1 MPRYLLLPWA
11 AGGGPGPALGLPAPL
26 RHWARQ
32 TDTHCVLLHVLPRS
46 LLTAS
51 PAERAS
57 ARRTALASLEHRQAE
72 LTSQGLGVTIE
83 LRIGNP
89 ADEIEKA
96 AILLPAF
103 AIAMPTHA
111 REGLGRLLSGSVAES
126 VLRHSDV
133 PQLLWNERGAAHGE
147 SAKRAVLLPVADMGS
162 ADALLPAVT
171 EYARATGAAV
181 VVFHQ
186 ELGQNDLGEDLE
198 PAGNHAY
205 VNEVCARIKEASLGV
220 QRISRTGGAVA
231 SEIVAV
237 AEECRAELIVLATH
251 GRTGVDRFL
260 FGSVAEMVLRHAP
273 CAVWVQHIEP
283 IGAKPPEES
292 YFD

>member
-1 MPRYLLLPWA
+1 MTRYLLLPWA
-11 AGGGPGPALGLPAPL
+11 ASDDLGPALELPAPL

-32 TDTHCVLLHVLPRS
+32 TGTHCVLLHVLPRS

-51 PAERAS
+51 PAERAR
-57 ARRTALASLEHRQAE
+57 ARRDALAPLEHRQAE
-72 LTSQGLGVTIE
+72 LTSHGLGVTVE

-89 ADEIEKA
+89 ADEIEKEA
-96 AILLPAF
+96 LLLPAF

-111 REGLGRLLSGSVAES
+111 REGLWRLLSGSVAES

-133 PQLLWNERGAAHGE
+133 PQLLWNERGAGHGT
-147 SAKRAVLLPVADMGS
+147 SGKRTVLLPVADMGS
-162 ADALLPAVT
+162 ADALLPAIT
-171 EYARATGAAV
+171 EYARAAGAAV

-186 ELGQNDLGEDLE
+186 ELGRNDLGEDLE
-198 PAGNHAY
+198 PAGNQAY
-205 VNEVCARIKEASLGV
+205 VNEVCARVKEAGLGV
-220 QRISRTGGAVA
+220 QRISRPGGAVA
-231 SEIVAV
+231 SEILAV
-237 AEECRAELIVLATH
+237 AEECQAELIALATH
-251 GRTGVDRFL
+251 GRSGVDRFM
-260 FGSVAEMVLRHAP
+260 FGSVAEALVRRAP